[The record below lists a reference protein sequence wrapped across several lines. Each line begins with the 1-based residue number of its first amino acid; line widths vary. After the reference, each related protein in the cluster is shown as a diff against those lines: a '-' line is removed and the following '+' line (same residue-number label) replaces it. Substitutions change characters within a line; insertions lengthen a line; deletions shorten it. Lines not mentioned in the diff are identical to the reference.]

1 MELQVQSNL
10 RFRCFPH
17 GDAARCVHNNELQ
30 FQRTSFSSA
39 SAARPKARQS
49 DITRRV
55 LLQGERRI
63 KYDLMRG
70 LGRTENGYRI

>member
-1 MELQVQSNL
+1 MELEVQSNL

-30 FQRTSFSSA
+30 FQRTSFASA
-39 SAARPKARQS
+39 SARPKGRQA
-49 DITRRV
+49 DITKRV
-55 LLQGERRI
+55 MLQAERWI